1 MTVRGGEQ
9 SERAWS
15 ESCTSGDDTE
25 ELSEAGA
32 EGLAEFIR
40 FIFRMGSPV
49 STRESAR
56 KRTYNGQIVRYYN
69 LLKAVSK

>member
-1 MTVRGGEQ
+1 MRGGEQ
-9 SERAWS
+9 SDRAWS

-56 KRTYNGQIVRYYN
+56 KRT
-69 LLKAVSK
+69 